1 MRFVLVAALK
11 DVRRRLADPA
21 AMAIWIGIPLV
32 LSGLLSFIAN
42 TGGDAPRALVL
53 LVDQDNT
60 VISRLLPTAA
70 RQGNTPIEIEPVTL
84 DEGRRRIGA
93 GDASALLVIPA
104 GFQNAVIGSGSA
116 QLQLVTNP
124 AQRILPALVQQM
136 LDVLVEA
143 AFYGQRLFGEPMKRV
158 VAGSSQGPAD
168 DSAVAS
174 IAVAINQQIARLQGV
189 LLPPVISLSVTSE
202 TSRAAPLNFGQVFLP
217 GMLFM
222 SFLFI
227 AQGMSGDVWDEKSE
241 GTLRRVLTTPQ
252 SAGRLLLGKLL
263 AALVLTSVVAL
274 TGLLAAVAWFG
285 LAWSRIPGALLWCA
299 FVSGGLIALLTLL
312 QLFAGSQRGSELLSS
327 IIVFPLM
334 MLGGSFFP
342 FEQMPAWMAAVG
354 RWTPNGLGVAKLKDL
369 LYGDVSAGA
378 LAVAALGIGI
388 PAAFAFLGSCRRLR
402 RFANA

>member
-1 MRFVLVAALK
+1 
-11 DVRRRLADPA
+11 
-21 AMAIWIGIPLV
+21 
-32 LSGLLSFIAN
+32 
-42 TGGDAPRALVL
+42 
-53 LVDQDNT
+53 
-60 VISRLLPTAA
+60 
-70 RQGNTPIEIEPVTL
+70 
-84 DEGRRRIGA
+84 
-93 GDASALLVIPA
+93 
-104 GFQNAVIGSGSA
+104 
-116 QLQLVTNP
+116 
-124 AQRILPALVQQM
+124 
-136 LDVLVEA
+136 
-143 AFYGQRLFGEPMKRV
+143 
-158 VAGSSQGPAD
+158 
-168 DSAVAS
+168 
-174 IAVAINQQIARLQGV
+174 
-189 LLPPVISLSVTSE
+189 
-202 TSRAAPLNFGQVFLP
+202 
-217 GMLFM
+217 
-222 SFLFI
+222 
-227 AQGMSGDVWDEKSE
+227 MSGDVWDEKSE